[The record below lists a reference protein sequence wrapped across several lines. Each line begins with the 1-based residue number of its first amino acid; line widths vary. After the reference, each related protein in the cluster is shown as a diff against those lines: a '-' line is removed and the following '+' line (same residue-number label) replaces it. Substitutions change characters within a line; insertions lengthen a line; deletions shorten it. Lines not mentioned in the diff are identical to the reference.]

1 MSQTLPIAATTSAA
15 SPVRQDVQAAIARA
29 AQATGVDFSYL
40 LAQAKIE
47 SSLNPTARAGTSSA
61 AGLYQFTKGTWLS
74 MLDRH
79 GDEHGLGWAAQAIDG
94 GKVTDPGLRA
104 QVLALRFDPDSSA
117 LMAAE
122 LANDNRAALSARLG
136 REPDPAE
143 LYMAHFLGAEGAGR
157 FLSALAADPTQSAA
171 ALLPDAAAANR
182 GIFYDN
188 GAPRSLG
195 GVMELMRGKVAAAMD
210 GAALPVGGAGEW
222 AMAGQIAA
230 GPAMGPVAQE
240 FHTAAFDAGAAAPA
254 PRASMA
260 DTLASTFGL
269 VGSGGSGVPGHVR
282 AAYGKLQALGL

>member
-1 MSQTLPIAATTSAA
+1 MSQTPSIASTPAA
-15 SPVRQDVQAAIARA
+15 SAVRPDVQAAIARA

-47 SSLNPTARAGTSSA
+47 SSLNPSARAGTSSA

-79 GDEHGLGWAAQAIDG
+79 GAEHGLDWAAQAIDG
-94 GKVTDPGLRA
+94 GKVADPGLRA

-122 LANDNRAALSARLG
+122 LASDNRAALSGRLG

-182 GIFYDN
+182 TIFYQN
-188 GAPRSLG
+188 GAPRSLS
-195 GVMELMRGKVAAAMD
+195 GVMELMRGKVSAAMD
-210 GAALPVGGAGEW
+210 GASLPVGGAGEW
-222 AMAGQIAA
+222 AVASPAA
-230 GPAMGPVAQE
+230 LGPVAQQ
-240 FHTAAFDAGAAAPA
+240 FHTAAADMGAAAPIQ
-254 PRASMA
+254 RASMA
-260 DTLASTFGL
+260 DTLANTFGL
-269 VGSGGSGVPGHVR
+269 GGAGGGVPGHVR